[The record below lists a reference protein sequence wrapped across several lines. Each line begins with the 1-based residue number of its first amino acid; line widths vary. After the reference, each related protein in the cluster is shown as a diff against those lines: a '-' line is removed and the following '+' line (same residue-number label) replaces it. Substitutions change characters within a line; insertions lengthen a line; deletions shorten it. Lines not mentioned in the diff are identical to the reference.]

1 MQTTVQKRLSDTALL
16 ENNVLYL
23 WVAKESAADVY
34 PKLELLKNVEHECNM
49 NMKQTRMHPKF

>member
-1 MQTTVQKRLSDTALL
+1 MHTTVQKGLLDTALL

-34 PKLELLKNVEHECNM
+34 PKLELLKNADHYLN
-49 NMKQTRMHPKF
+49 NQNAS